1 MDRRELLIAVA
12 SSIVAM
18 PLAAWAQTSETPIIG
33 YLGSLSPGTNNP
45 QVLPGFRAGLAEM
58 GYVEGKNV
66 AIEYRWAEGHYD
78 RVPALAADLV
88 SRDIAVLVSGG
99 GTVTALAAKAATST
113 IPIVF
118 VDQSDPVESGLV
130 TSLGRPGGNAT
141 GVSTFAVQLNAKRLE
156 LLHELVPKASVIVL
170 LLNPE
175 RATAE
180 SQARGAQQAA
190 RSFGQQL
197 TILRVRTEQ
206 EIDAAFAT
214 FVQRR
219 PGALLIGSDPFFDSR
234 REQIIGL
241 AARHHVPTIFEL
253 REFVIAGGLM
263 SYGPSLFE
271 AARQVGIYTGKIL
284 HGAKPADLP
293 VLQPTKFV
301 LVINLKTAKALGL
314 TIPPSLLQR
323 ADQVIE

>member
-12 SSIVAM
+12 SAIAAM
-18 PLAAWAQTSETPIIG
+18 PLAAWAQTSDTPVIG

-180 SQARGAQQAA
+180 SQARAAQQAA

-197 TILRVRTEQ
+197 HILRVHTEQ

-214 FVQRR
+214 FVQLR

-253 REFVIAGGLM
+253 REFVMAGGLM